1 MADKSKKSKNS
12 SVKDAPISSLAE
24 TVPQAAADPDANIA
38 APISGP
44 ISGPDAKGN
53 AGAASAAPVDASAA
67 GPVPVDAAE
76 TPDAKPDAKPEKPA
90 KANKPEKA
98 PKAEPAPDMK
108 PLGTAKAVETLF
120 RNAYRAELDIIALA
134 ATKANIMISLNGF
147 IISALM
153 ISGAFIFASSPSF
166 MLPAGMFMVTAA
178 ASIVFALL
186 AASPETADLFADI
199 WGWMRDV
206 VRRRASLRD
215 LRTRVIRGRDMTG
228 DETLNIL
235 NYEHRVRI
243 SREDYWNRMQ
253 ALLRDRDDV
262 YYKMSDQLYTL
273 GLMANRK
280 FKLLNISYTL
290 FRWGLLASLISFL
303 GLKSFDG
310 IFAGLSDR
318 QTAVQLRNMGIA
330 EFNDIYEPSAVQQL
344 PDGRLLVVEDE
355 STRALSLMSIGPD
368 GTLVEDSV
376 ADLKLMRGFGRKLN
390 DLEGLSIDDRE
401 FIYAT
406 TSHSLNSKGERV
418 ADREQML
425 RFRIKGGAVG
435 DISSFAGLRDAIMA
449 DAGLKQAVA
458 EAAGVPADFAR
469 LNIEG
474 LSYHRASKTLMLGVR
489 EPTVAGQSLILV
501 IRNPDAV
508 FEHGETPH
516 FGAPILLD
524 LQGGGVRALSYDPV
538 LGAFLIVNE
547 IEGHEGNRYSQLW
560 SWSGEP
566 GIPALPVALPDI
578 INLNNVESID
588 SIMVHGEPR
597 LLIMSDEGNEEKNQP
612 AKYMMLDYGQLRQ

>member
-1 MADKSKKSKNS
+1 MSEKPRKNKGSRAEIPIPETESDEISAQGGETSADKTEKSEKPGKP
-12 SVKDAPISSLAE
+12 VKGEKTRHDTPAALAPDAAGPDR
-24 TVPQAAADPDANIA
+24 AADPDALRKPADNRPQGKA
-38 APISGP
+38 DP
-44 ISGPDAKGN
+44 
-53 AGAASAAPVDASAA
+53 
-67 GPVPVDAAE
+67 AAE
-76 TPDAKPDAKPEKPA
+76 G
-90 KANKPEKA
+90 
-98 PKAEPAPDMK
+98 K

-120 RNAYRAELDIIALA
+120 RNAFRAELDIIALA

-153 ISGAFIFASSPSF
+153 ISGAFIFASSPAF

-178 ASIVFALL
+178 ASIIFALL
-186 AASPETADLFADI
+186 AASPERADLFSDL

-206 VRRRASLRD
+206 IARRASLRD
-215 LRTRVIRGRDMTG
+215 LRARVIRGRGQIG
-228 DETLNIL
+228 DEPLNIL

-243 SREDYWNRMQ
+243 TREDYWARMQ

-262 YYKMSDQLYTL
+262 YYQMSDQLYTL
-273 GLMANRK
+273 GLMADRK
-280 FKLLNISYTL
+280 FRLLNISYTV
-290 FRWGLLASLISFL
+290 FRWGLLVSLVSFL
-303 GLKSFDG
+303 GLKSILG
-310 IFAGLSDR
+310 VFAGWADR
-318 QTAVQLRNMGIA
+318 QTAVQLRSMGIA

-355 STRALSLMSIGPD
+355 ATRALSLMSIGAD
-368 GTLVEDSV
+368 GSLVEDSV

-401 FIYAT
+401 FIYAI
-406 TSHSLNSKGERV
+406 TSHSLNNKGERNPE
-418 ADREQML
+418 REQML
-425 RFRIKGGAVG
+425 RFRIAGSAVG
-435 DISSFAGLRDAIMA
+435 DISSFAGLRDAIA
-449 DAGLKQAVA
+449 EDAELKQAVA

-474 LSYHRASKTLMLGVR
+474 LAYHRASKTLMLGVR
-489 EPTVAGQSLILV
+489 EPTVAGQSMILV
-501 IRNPDAV
+501 IRNPDSV
-508 FEHGETPH
+508 FDHGETPH

-538 LGAFLIVNE
+538 LGSFLIVNE

-560 SWSGEP
+560 SWSGEA
-566 GIPALPVALPDI
+566 GIPAQPVALPDI

-588 SIMVHGEPR
+588 SVMVHGEAR
-597 LLIMSDEGNEEKNQP
+597 LLIMSDEGNEEKNRP